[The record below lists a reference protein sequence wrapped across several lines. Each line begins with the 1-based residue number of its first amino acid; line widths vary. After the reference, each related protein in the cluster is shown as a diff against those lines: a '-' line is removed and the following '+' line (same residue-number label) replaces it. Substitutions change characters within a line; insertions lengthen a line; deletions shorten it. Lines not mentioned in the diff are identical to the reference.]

1 MTIKGLLIGSAAALA
16 AVSGAQAA
24 DAIVAAEPEAVEYV
38 RVCDSFGAGFFYI
51 PGSETCLK
59 VGGYVRFQTNFGR
72 DAKGTSDWN
81 SFTRAQLSF
90 DARTETEI
98 GAVRSLITLRGQPDT
113 AGDKTGVWVEE
124 AFLDVAGL
132 RAGKFYS
139 IWDNSLSGET
149 DVLSSNALFNS
160 VRYTYDAGAAA
171 FGLSVDELQG
181 VDLNGATVAGGTTND
196 NNVGI
201 AAHAVAALAGVNF
214 ELVGGYDVDREEGAV
229 RAIATAAIGP
239 GTLGVSAAYATG
251 ENAYFSVAEWTVAA
265 EYAVNVTEKL
275 KLTPGAQYFADY
287 ELVSGVDAWKAGL
300 TADYAI
306 TSGLAAKAHVEYTD
320 VDGLDEEVSG
330 FVRLQRSF

>member
-1 MTIKGLLIGSAAALA
+1 MTIKGLLIGSAAAIV

-38 RVCDSFGAGFFYI
+38 RVCDSFGTGFFYI

-59 VGGYVRFQTNFGR
+59 LSGFVRFQTNFGR
-72 DAKGTSDWN
+72 DAKGSSDWN
-81 SFTRAQLSF
+81 SFTRAQVNF
-90 DARTETEI
+90 DARTETDL
-98 GAVRSLITLRGQPDT
+98 GVLRSLISLRGQPES
-113 AGDKTGVWVEE
+113 GDKVNGGVWVEE
-124 AFLDVAGL
+124 AYLDVAGL

-149 DVLSSNALFNS
+149 DELSTNALFNS
-160 VRYTYDAGAAA
+160 VRYTYDAGVAA

-181 VDLNGATVAGGTTND
+181 LGTVD
-196 NNVGI
+196 NNVGVT
-201 AAHAVAALAGVNF
+201 AHATAKLGGLDL
-214 ELVGGYDVDREEGAV
+214 ELVGSYDVDAEEGAV

-239 GTLGVSAAYATG
+239 GVAGISAAYATG
-251 ENAYFSVAEWTVAA
+251 DNAYFAEAEWTVAA

-287 ELVSGVDAWKAGL
+287 QLVSGVDAWKVGL

-306 TSGLAAKAHVEYTD
+306 TNGLTAKTHIEYVD
-320 VDGLDEEVSG
+320 VDGADEEVSG

>member
-1 MTIKGLLIGSAAALA
+1 MTIKGLLIGSAAALV
-16 AVSGAQAA
+16 AVSGAKAA

-38 RVCDSFGAGFFYI
+38 RVCDAFGAGFFYI

-59 VGGYVRFQTNFGR
+59 ASGYVRFQTNIGR

-81 SFTRAQLSF
+81 SFTRAQVNF
-90 DARTETEI
+90 DARTETDL
-98 GAVRSLITLRGQPDT
+98 GTVRSLISLRGQPDA

-181 VDLNGATVAGGTTND
+181 LGVAD

-201 AAHAVAALAGVNF
+201 AAHATAALAGVNF
-214 ELVGGYDVDREEGAV
+214 ELVGGYDVDAEEGAV
-229 RAIATAAIGP
+229 RAIATAAVGP
-239 GTLGVSAAYATG
+239 GTFGVSAAYATG

-287 ELVSGVDAWKAGL
+287 ELVSGVDAWKVGL

-320 VDGLDEEVSG
+320 VDGQDEAVSG